1 MNRPGRRWLARLA
14 ILAGFLF
21 MASLT
26 SLPGQWEVYGAP
38 PLEVTPRGTA
48 PLPPPPPGATPTLTP
63 PSSPIPP
70 PPQHTP
76 ASSEPQVRSADTIAK
91 PIPQSV
97 QGALSTEQGGI
108 IISGDG
114 MVTLSVPPNFA
125 ETATRWFYQSVAL
138 TPAQREAA
146 EHAGLLRTNLGFA
159 VALDPL
165 AALLAPFSVEVRYQE
180 GQVAGIATETLKLYH
195 FDKAVQSWRQLENCQ
210 LNGAE
215 RLVRCE
221 SRSVGTFLLAGTPG
235 ASLAVP
241 LPVVSLG
248 ATGVVL
254 LLTGAAVWLW
264 RQR

>member
-1 MNRPGRRWLARLA
+1 MHRPGRRWLARLA
-14 ILAGFLF
+14 VLAGFLF

-48 PLPPPPPGATPTLTP
+48 PLPPPPGATPTFTP
-63 PSSPIPP
+63 TASPIPP
-70 PPQHTP
+70 PPQPTP
-76 ASSEPQVRSADTIAK
+76 ASSELQVRLADTIAK

-97 QGALSTEQGGI
+97 QGALSAEQGGI

-114 MVTLSVPPNFA
+114 AVTLSVPPKFA
-125 ETATRWFYQSVAL
+125 ETTSRWLYQSVAL
-138 TPAQREAA
+138 TSAQREAA
-146 EHAGLLRTNLGFA
+146 EHAGLLRTNLAFA
-159 VALDPL
+159 VSLDPPL
-165 AALLAPFSVEVRYQE
+165 ALQAPFSVEVRYQE

-195 FDKAVQSWRQLENCQ
+195 FDKAAQRWRQLENCQ

-221 SRSVGTFLLAGTPG
+221 SRSVGTFLLASTP
-235 ASLAVP
+235 AANSAIP
-241 LPVVSLG
+241 LPVGGLG
-248 ATGVVL
+248 AAGAVL
-254 LLTGAAVWLW
+254 LLAGAAVWLW